1 MQVVNTEVFLKKK
14 KREHGRNRY
23 HMYEEKKQK
32 I

>member
-1 MQVVNTEVFLKKK
+1 MQVVNTEVFLKK